1 MDTHMQ
7 KKFFNPYF
15 VLYIKINELDFIK
28 IKNFCSSN
36 GIMDWNKIFAN
47 NICDKGLVCTIY

>member
-15 VLYIKINELDFIK
+15 VLYIKINAKYFRNLNTKPITRK
-28 IKNFCSSN
+28 ILEN
-36 GIMDWNKIFAN
+36 
-47 NICDKGLVCTIY
+47 DKGETFDILGKANVF